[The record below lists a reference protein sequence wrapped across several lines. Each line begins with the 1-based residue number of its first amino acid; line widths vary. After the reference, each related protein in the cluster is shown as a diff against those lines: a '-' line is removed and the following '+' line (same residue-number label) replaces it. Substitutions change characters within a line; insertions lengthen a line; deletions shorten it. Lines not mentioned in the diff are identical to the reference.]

1 MGPTGPTGPTGD
13 ASTVPGPTGPTGD
26 QGPVGPAG
34 PQGIQGEPGIGF
46 GNDGANCEVTIA
58 GTTYQGSLEWIDFA
72 PNKYAM
78 VCAVVEP

>member
-1 MGPTGPTGPTGD
+1 
-13 ASTVPGPTGPTGD
+13 
-26 QGPVGPAG
+26 VGPAG

-58 GTTYQGSLEWIDFA
+58 GTTYQGTLEWIAFEPA
-72 PNKYAM
+72 KYAM